1 MGRGS
6 IASVSSPSSIV
17 SPTRRTSLLGLY
29 VAVLAVSAVV
39 LLACLI
45 LIQMQWPSS
54 FSPGVF
60 AWPGLLLLVAVGIF
74 AERYTIRFGHGM
86 EVSAG
91 FLAFFLAAAIV
102 GPLGAYVVA
111 AISQLWLFRRSDWQR
126 GLCFASAAAIFG
138 GASGLFYWALAGQF
152 GKSEVV
158 VAGIGIL
165 AGVLCQV
172 LNYVVFVPVMWLR
185 RGVTPKALWLE
196 GFQPFLPFHFFF
208 LAISLGL
215 IFIYRNYV
223 LALPATTPGLLF
235 RSTLL
240 IIVSLLPVLGLIYA
254 FRAYAHQRELAHYN
268 ARLAARNERL
278 AIEAIASLVTALD
291 VRDNYTCKHSA
302 AVARWS
308 IDMARSLDLSEDEV
322 NLIHLASLMHDVG
335 KIVMRDDIL
344 KSPAKLDEIG
354 RAMVQV
360 PSRNG
365 HNLLSKTA
373 EFREVAKVVLYHH
386 ERYDG
391 KGYPVG
397 LAGEEIPFISRVLC
411 VADSYSAMVSDRPY
425 RSRLSTE
432 VAISELVNNKGTQFD
447 PVVVDCFLQLLEAND
462 EDYRRGEKVDFLLEF
477 QKVKFLR
484 GRELPPKPRPGRR
497 ELRPRPGRH
506 GYGRRAPVGRPARDS
521 RIPAPAGES
530 KFVGLS
536 PTVGGPCVFACS
548 DASWSHRLSPAS
560 GPRCPPW
567 RLPSW
572 CINSPG
578 RCCTWVASW
587 PSPPSRWW

>member
-1 MGRGS
+1 M
-6 IASVSSPSSIV
+6 
-17 SPTRRTSLLGLY
+17 
-29 VAVLAVSAVV
+29 
-39 LLACLI
+39 
-45 LIQMQWPSS
+45 
-54 FSPGVF
+54 
-60 AWPGLLLLVAVGIF
+60 
-74 AERYTIRFGHGM
+74 
-86 EVSAG
+86 
-91 FLAFFLAAAIV
+91 
-102 GPLGAYVVA
+102 
-111 AISQLWLFRRSDWQR
+111 
-126 GLCFASAAAIFG
+126 
-138 GASGLFYWALAGQF
+138 
-152 GKSEVV
+152 

-165 AGVLCQV
+165 AGIVFQA
-172 LNYVVFVPVMWLR
+172 LNYMIFVPVMWLR

-278 AIEAIASLVTALD
+278 ALEAIASLVTALD

-354 RAMVQV
+354 RAMVQSH
-360 PSRNG
+360 SRDG
-365 HNLLSKTA
+365 HNILSKTA

-484 GRELPPKPRPGRR
+484 ERELPPEAETGA
-497 ELRPRPGRH
+497 EG
-506 GYGRRAPVGRPARDS
+506 AA
-521 RIPAPAGES
+521 A
-530 KFVGLS
+530 
-536 PTVGGPCVFACS
+536 
-548 DASWSHRLSPAS
+548 
-560 GPRCPPW
+560 
-567 RLPSW
+567 
-572 CINSPG
+572 
-578 RCCTWVASW
+578 
-587 PSPPSRWW
+587 